1 MTYNERIE
9 AIHHN
14 SRFVPHQ
21 RRQLKRKLQE
31 PTTNAHEVVVDG
43 AQTSISKL
51 FRLLVILKMFCA
63 ACTYYLT
70 LPLAFTTE
78 QKQAAVEV
86 HMLYCCPR
94 AHESILDDRRV
105 KRNRLELTETGEMA
119 QHLHSPGEIFFY

>member
-1 MTYNERIE
+1 MEQYGCYHEFSDCGFCKHRFQTLKEWRIH
-9 AIHHN
+9 AAKIH
-14 SRFVPHQ
+14 
-21 RRQLKRKLQE
+21 RR
-31 PTTNAHEVVVDG
+31 DG
-43 AQTSISKL
+43 Y
-51 FRLLVILKMFCA
+51 CA

-70 LPLAFTTE
+70 LPHAFTTE